1 MIRKYVLPILALAGV
16 IFALYMVKRGNAQVP
31 AALPVTEPA
40 VSKFQYSVAGAG
52 LVEASTENIAVGT
65 VLPGVV
71 TDVLVQVNQPVTKG
85 QPLFKLD
92 DREARA
98 ELKAREAML
107 VSAQAQLQKLLNQPR
122 PEEIPVAEAKVA
134 EADARLENAKVTL
147 NRWERVEDRTAVSP
161 EELRTARLN
170 VKVADANLKAA
181 QADLALL
188 KAGAWKPDIEIAR
201 AQFAA
206 AEAQVSTA
214 QTNVERLTVT
224 APVDGTVLQVKVR
237 LGEFA
242 QVGPLA
248 TPLMVIGHIE
258 RLHIRVDV
266 DENEAPR
273 VVAGAD
279 AEASIRGNSNLR
291 APVHFVRIEPYIVPK
306 RSLTGD
312 STERVDTRVL
322 QVIYSFDPKTL
333 PARVG
338 QQMDVF
344 IKAEGPGATQPA
356 TQTARAAE

>member
-1 MIRKYVLPILALAGV
+1 MIRKYLLPVLAFAGV
-16 IFALYMVKRGNAQVP
+16 LFALYMVKLGNARIP
-31 AALPVTEPA
+31 AAQPVTEPA
-40 VSKFQYSVAGAG
+40 VSKFKYSVAGAG
-52 LVEASTENIAVGT
+52 LVEASTENIAIGT

-71 TDVLVQVNQPVTKG
+71 TDVLVDVNQQVKKG
-85 QPLFKLD
+85 QPLFKID
-92 DREARA
+92 DREVRA
-98 ELKAREAML
+98 ELKSREAML
-107 VSAQAQLQKLLNQPR
+107 TAAQAQLKRLLNHPR

-134 EADARLENAKVTL
+134 EAEARLENAKLTL
-147 NRWERVEDRTAVSP
+147 NRWERVEDPKAVSP

-170 VKVADANLKAA
+170 AKVADAIFKAA
-181 QADLALL
+181 HADLALL
-188 KAGAWKPDIEIAR
+188 KAGAWKPDVEISR
-201 AQFAA
+201 AQLAA
-206 AEAQVSTA
+206 AEAQVNTA
-214 QTNVERLTVT
+214 KTNLERLTVT

-248 TPLMVIGHIE
+248 TPLMMLGQTE

-273 VVAGAD
+273 IVAGAE
-279 AEASIRGNSNLR
+279 AEAAIRGNSELR
-291 APVHFVRIEPYIVPK
+291 APVQFVRIEPYIVPK

-322 QVIYSFDPKTL
+322 QVIYSFDPKAL

-356 TQTARAAE
+356 TQTARSL

>member
-1 MIRKYVLPILALAGV
+1 MIRKYVLPVIAFAGV
-16 IFALYMVKRGNAQVP
+16 LFALYMVKRGNAHVPP
-31 AALPVTEPA
+31 AAPVAEPA
-40 VSKFQYSVAGAG
+40 VSKFKYSVAGAG

-65 VLPGVV
+65 LLPGVV
-71 TDVLVQVNQPVTKG
+71 SDVVVQVNQPVKKG
-85 QPLFKLD
+85 EPLFKLD
-92 DREARA
+92 EREARA

-107 VSAQAQLQKLLNQPR
+107 ASAQAQLQKLLNQPR

-134 EADARLENAKVTL
+134 EAEARLENAKLTL
-147 NRWERVEDRTAVSP
+147 SRWERVEDAKAVSP
-161 EELRTARLN
+161 DELRTARLN
-170 VKVADANLKAA
+170 AKVADANAKAA

-188 KAGAWKPDIEIAR
+188 KAGAWKPDVDIAR
-201 AQFAA
+201 AQLAA
-206 AEAQVSTA
+206 AEAQVNTA
-214 QTNVERLTVT
+214 KTNLERLTVT

-237 LGEFA
+237 VGEFA

-248 TPLMVIGHIE
+248 TPLMILGRTE

-273 VVAGAD
+273 VVAGAE
-279 AEASIRGNSNLR
+279 AEASIRGNSELK
-291 APVHFVRIEPYIVPK
+291 APVQFVRIEPYIVPK

-322 QVIYSFDPKTL
+322 QVIYSFDPKAL

-344 IKAEGPGATQPA
+344 IKADAPGATQPA
-356 TQTARAAE
+356 TQTARASE